1 MKEEESATQLVW
13 WSERQLTRLFSVG
26 GKKQI
31 NIARQTL
38 PKFQISSAS
47 VQYTPQL
54 RNHPH
59 HAVSYTDP
67 DLRCHWLR
75 NERGYRLD
83 RIRPVFH
90 CSLRGSPMPVD
101 GNASGSP
108 GELGSIS

>member
-59 HAVSYTDP
+59 HSVGHTVQI
-67 DLRCHWLR
+67 L
-75 NERGYRLD
+75 
-83 RIRPVFH
+83 IF
-90 CSLRGSPMPVD
+90 GSAIDCETSVAT
-101 GNASGSP
+101 N
-108 GELGSIS
+108 

>member
-83 RIRPVFH
+83 RMDH
-90 CSLRGSPMPVD
+90 LSLFTLWLSHAGRRECRWFARGARI
-101 GNASGSP
+101 N
-108 GELGSIS
+108 